1 VILNRSAVDRGLL
14 HSTFFRTMR
23 EQNNKNHSTGEVRE
37 GQGLPA
43 LTGRGDARRE
53 RRGRG
58 RGEERRGEERRH
70 RVGGLAFMT
79 RGDWMHW
86 IHGMRGMRGMRGMH
100 GDARGCTGCTFR
112 ETP

>member
-53 RRGRG
+53 RRGEER
-58 RGEERRGEERRH
+58 RGEERRGEETPRGWPRFH
-70 RVGGLAFMT
+70 DARGLDALDT
-79 RGDWMHW
+79 RDAWDAW
-86 IHGMRGMRGMRGMH
+86 DAW
-100 GDARGCTGCTFR
+100 DARGCTGCTFR